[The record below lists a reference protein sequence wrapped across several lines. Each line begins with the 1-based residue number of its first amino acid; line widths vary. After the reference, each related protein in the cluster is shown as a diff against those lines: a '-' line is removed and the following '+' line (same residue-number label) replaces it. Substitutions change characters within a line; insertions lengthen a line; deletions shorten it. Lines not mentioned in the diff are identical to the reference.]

1 MSTLNGKTLEAT
13 ITPGLTIN
21 GTLKTG
27 EVLSGTANVPRQGP
41 PGPKGDKGDPFT
53 YEDFTEEQLAALVGP
68 TGPKGDTGPAGP
80 QGESFTYEDFT
91 PEQLAALQGPK
102 GDKGDTGPQGPKG
115 DPFTYADFT
124 PEQLEDLTGPQ
135 GPKGDKGDK
144 GDAFTYNDFTE
155 EQLEALTGPQGPQG
169 PQGETGP
176 QGEQGIQGPAGPTG
190 PKGPQ
195 GEIGPQGPQGE
206 QGIQGPAGQDGV
218 GIPAGGTTGQVL
230 AKASNTDYDTE
241 WVDQTGGGGSGE
253 PGEDGGYYQP
263 SVDEAGDLSWTA
275 SKEGMPAV
283 DSVNIK
289 GPKGDTGAT
298 GPQGPKGDTG
308 PAGPQ
313 GLKGDKGD
321 PGAQG
326 IQGIQGPQ
334 GEPGAKG
341 EKGDTGPQGPAGAD
355 GYTPI
360 KGTDYWT
367 ESDKAE
373 IVQEAASSIP
383 IATTEVAG
391 KVKPDGITVT
401 ITEDGTIS
409 AVGGSG
415 GGTAADISFDNAG
428 TGLAATNVQAA
439 LVEINEDLVGS
450 EEVQDMISENL
461 TGYVPKASL
470 TAISDWANASTIFT
484 DGADIFKRY
493 RKSSSTAEFIYW
505 DLDDAYYDN
514 CTQKANLIV
523 GYNTQLNV
531 SCTGISYPNLKV
543 QKGHYYKVYSRF
555 YDSVEELYFM
565 LRIINA
571 DTILWSYNYDNDTQR
586 ARVKIIPGSRMVFLN
601 TNTTILTSSYPL
613 WQELGAA
620 LGSNQGGY
628 ILIEDV
634 TPVVADGNEVSY

>member
-68 TGPKGDTGPAGP
+68 TGPQGPPGPKGDKGKP
-80 QGESFTYEDFT
+80 FTYDDFT

-102 GDKGDTGPQGPKG
+102 GDRGDTGPQGPKG
-115 DPFTYADFT
+115 DPFTYTDFT

-155 EQLEALTGPQGPQG
+155 EQLEALIGPQGPQG

-176 QGEQGIQGPAGPTG
+176 QGEQGIQGPAGPQG
-190 PKGPQ
+190 PQGPQ
-195 GEIGPQGPQGE
+195 GETGPQGPQGE

-308 PAGPQ
+308 EQGPQ

-450 EEVQDMISENL
+450 EEVQDMIYENL
-461 TGYVPKASL
+461 DFTADFFYAGYPSSFNKILKAS
-470 TAISDWANASTIFT
+470 
-484 DGADIFKRY
+484 
-493 RKSSSTAEFIYW
+493 EFIGT
-505 DLDDAYYDN
+505 N
-514 CTQKANLIV
+514 N
-523 GYNTQLNV
+523 
-531 SCTGISYPNLKV
+531 P
-543 QKGHYYKVYSRF
+543 F
-555 YDSVEELYFM
+555 
-565 LRIINA
+565 
-571 DTILWSYNYDNDTQR
+571 
-586 ARVKIIPGSRMVFLN
+586 
-601 TNTTILTSSYPL
+601 TNTTLFYQYGP
-613 WQELGAA
+613 
-620 LGSNQGGY
+620 
-628 ILIEDV
+628 ILIEWDKDDYSFKDNKDITTNLVRNYNGRFYVNTATYSNANIVLQNGHIYRFWSLYNVAGSDLIRLAIACNVGMFYGNNLNYAVLGDKFGAFVLQNKAV
-634 TPVVADGNEVSY
+634 TASTPIYIEPTNNYVALFVWDATPLVTDGNEVSY